1 MLSSAGA
8 AFSTILC
15 ANGDP
20 VFALIDAHKLAF
32 AAWGEALDMQGRGE
46 ADDAAVD
53 LAQAAANRLAA
64 RLLKA
69 WPGSIAGVV
78 AQLRYVA
85 SCKPGAFPYGENES
99 EPFIKVAKS
108 AAAALEAMAR
118 A

>member
-8 AFSTILC
+8 AVSTILC

-32 AAWGEALDMQGRGE
+32 AAWGEAMEMQGRGE
-46 ADDAAVD
+46 ADGEAVA
-53 LAQAAANRLAA
+53 LAGTAANRLGA

-69 WPGSIAGVV
+69 WPSSIAGVV

-85 SCKPGAFPYGENES
+85 SCEAGTFPYAENET
-99 EPFIKVAKS
+99 EPFIAAAKS
-108 AAAALEAMAR
+108 AASALEAMAR